1 MILEDCTSKKKNIST
16 AWIDYQKAF
25 DSVPH
30 SWIMKVMEIYKVSPI
45 VTKFVQQ
52 SMTNW
57 KIVMILNN
65 NKDTITSRSIN
76 IRRGIFQ
83 GDSLSPL
90 SPLLL
95 CLSLAPLSNMLNS
108 TKCGYEIYQKKV
120 NHLFYV
126 GDLKLF
132 GGMTDN

>member
-1 MILEDCTSKKKNIST
+1 
-16 AWIDYQKAF
+16 
-25 DSVPH
+25 
-30 SWIMKVMEIYKVSPI
+30 MKVMEIYKVSPI

-65 NKDTITSRSIN
+65 NKDRITSRSIN

-83 GDSLSPL
+83 GDSLSPFL
-90 SPLLL
+90 F
-95 CLSLAPLSNMLNS
+95 CLSLAPLSNMLNN
-108 TKCGYEIYQKKV
+108 TKCGYEIYRKKV

-126 GDLKLF
+126 DDLKLF
-132 GGMTDN
+132 ARNDGQLEGLLTTVKEFSNDIAMQFGLVCQIYI